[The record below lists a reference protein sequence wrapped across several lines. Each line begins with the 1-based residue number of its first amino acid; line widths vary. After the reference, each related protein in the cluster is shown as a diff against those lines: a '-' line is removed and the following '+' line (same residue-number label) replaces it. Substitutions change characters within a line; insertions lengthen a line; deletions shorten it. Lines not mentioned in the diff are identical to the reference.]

1 MLKKIFYLNIFV
13 LKLFLLQLTVWTR
26 TARGTAT
33 AWRAAACAAR
43 AGRATAAAP
52 RRTRSGAVCPTAA
65 DTAPGTWTPAAACA
79 TPGSAARTALQVST
93 YHTVQYSTVQH
104 SIIQYSTVQYN
115 IPLII
120 KQFPALNINT
130 PHSRAVRQEVWRARP
145 LRGRRVRVRGGLGRG
160 HVLRGHVRR
169 AVRAAR
175 HVQQRHVSLH
185 QRMERAPL
193 HPGGLPRQLQ
203 WTRYGS
209 LFGTISRQFSHYW
222 DKAPNCLLLTRVTCP
237 PAGTCS
243 MPNYAPPGSW
253 ECLCESG
260 WYGPGC
266 DIRLEQNCD
275 DKQDNDKGK
284 LRIFFSLY
292 KYFSFAD
299 YQINCS

>member
-1 MLKKIFYLNIFV
+1 MLHIKIFV

-65 DTAPGTWTPAAACA
+65 DTEPGTWTPAAACA

-130 PHSRAVRQEVWRARP
+130 PHSRAVWQEVWRARP

-185 QRMERAPL
+185 QRMERAAL
-193 HPGGLPRQLQ
+193 HPGRLPRQLQ

-209 LFGTISRQFSHYW
+209 LFRNISRQFSLYCYVCSCRHVL
-222 DKAPNCLLLTRVTCP
+222 DAELRAARQLGVPVRERLVR
-237 PAGTCS
+237 AGLQHQ
-243 MPNYAPPGSW
+243 ARA
-253 ECLCESG
+253 E
-260 WYGPGC
+260 
-266 DIRLEQNCD
+266 
-275 DKQDNDKGK
+275 
-284 LRIFFSLY
+284 LRRQ
-292 KYFSFAD
+292 AR
-299 YQINCS
+299 QRQR